1 MPIDGGGKVL
11 CIIGGVVVV
20 YLLYT
25 ASQQTGETGPVPE
38 TQGELQVMGL
48 GVQAGMRV
56 NAGTP
61 LDMSHE
67 IHGWHPGYD
76 PDPSAQP
83 VTQSRHRYPAIPGG
97 NISTVI
103 HKGWS
108 AACNDAPAGNDWF
121 RNPPE
126 AAVL

>member
-1 MPIDGGGKVL
+1 
-11 CIIGGVVVV
+11 
-20 YLLYT
+20 
-25 ASQQTGETGPVPE
+25 
-38 TQGELQVMGL
+38 MGL

-61 LDMSHE
+61 LDTSHTN
-67 IHGWHPGYD
+67 HGWHPGYD

-83 VTQSRHRYPAIPGG
+83 VTQSRVRYPAVPGG
-97 NISTVI
+97 NISTVM

-108 AACNDAPAGNDWF
+108 SVANSQPPGRDWWL
-121 RNPPE
+121 NPPE

>member
-1 MPIDGGGKVL
+1 MAFSANERAVWCLAGLGLIAIL
-11 CIIGGVVVV
+11 
-20 YLLYT
+20 YLI
-25 ASQQTGETGPVPE
+25 SQQTQDSRPVPNV
-38 TQGELQVMGL
+38 QGELQVMGL

-61 LDMSHE
+61 LDTQHH

-83 VTQSRHRYPAIPGG
+83 VVESKVRYPAIPGG
-97 NISTVI
+97 NISTII
-103 HKGWS
+103 HQGW
-108 AACNDAPAGNDWF
+108 AACINKAPAGNDWF
-121 RNPPE
+121 NTPPE